1 MCGSDD
7 MNILISPAKKMRR
20 DISYIEAKTIPVFLH
35 KTKELLAFLKTL
47 NPEQVKTMLVCNT
60 KIAAES
66 YLAYQ
71 NMDITKD
78 VVPALLSFVGIQ
90 YTYMAPDIFEDSY
103 FNYVE
108 EHLYIL
114 SGFYGLLRAFDGV
127 VPYRLEL
134 DNKLPAFY
142 SQNLY
147 AFWKDALY
155 KELVKTDN
163 KILNLASKQYSRI
176 IERYLEDD
184 IHLVT
189 CHFKE
194 IEKFR
199 LIEKGVYV
207 KMARGEMVRYLVE
220 INAQSF
226 EDVKGF
232 HRLGYM
238 FNEALSDEHTF
249 IFTRDYTAYRRKIQN
264 V

>member
-1 MCGSDD
+1 
-7 MNILISPAKKMRR
+7 MNILISPAKKMRS
-20 DISYIEAKTIPVFLH
+20 DISYIEAKTQPVFLH
-35 KTKELLAFLKTL
+35 KTKELLAFLQTL
-47 NPEQVKTMLVCNT
+47 KPEQVKTMLVCNT

-71 NMDITKD
+71 HMDICKD
-78 VVPALLSFVGIQ
+78 VVPALLSYVGIQ
-90 YTYMAPDIFEDSY
+90 YTYMAPHIFEDAY
-103 FNYVE
+103 FHYVE

-114 SGFYGLLRAFDGV
+114 SGFYGILRAFDGV

-134 DNKLPAFY
+134 DNKMPFPF
-142 SQNLY
+142 SQSLY
-147 AFWKDALY
+147 AFWKDSLY
-155 KELVKTDN
+155 KELVKKDK

-184 IHLVT
+184 VHYVT

-194 IEKFR
+194 IENER

-207 KMARGEMVRYLVE
+207 KMARGEMVRYLAE
-220 INAQSF
+220 INAKDF

-232 HRLGYM
+232 QRLGYA
-238 FNEALSDEHTF
+238 FDESLSDEYTF
-249 IFTRDYTAYRRKIQN
+249 IFTRDLKVYKRGKRK